1 MKLRYTPES
10 LCDLQ
15 EIKRYI
21 KSELH
26 NPTAAS
32 RITKAILDGCAQLK
46 QFPKMGV
53 SIGAKT
59 GYETDLRMLVVESYI
74 ALYRI
79 ETETLLA
86 VSSTPG
92 RTTSAFC
99 WEKLPLDTPH
109 DWSQGILGSAA
120 IACTSGVLH
129 GLPKRIGSGGSRPT
143 VCTRELY
150 QAAGVRLLSPSLRIF
165 CAALMSR
172 SWSAPHSGHSQSR
185 TLRSLTSLSR

>member
-1 MKLRYTPES
+1 MKLRYTPEA

-46 QFPKMGV
+46 QFPEMGV

-79 ETETLLA
+79 ETEN
-86 VSSTPG
+86 VSVGRIIKSHPFVGYVNVTPAMQYE
-92 RTTSAFC
+92 RRFAREIETILKIA
-99 WEKLPLDTPH
+99 KL
-109 DWSQGILGSAA
+109 
-120 IACTSGVLH
+120 
-129 GLPKRIGSGGSRPT
+129 
-143 VCTRELY
+143 
-150 QAAGVRLLSPSLRIF
+150 
-165 CAALMSR
+165 
-172 SWSAPHSGHSQSR
+172 
-185 TLRSLTSLSR
+185 

>member
-46 QFPKMGV
+46 QFPEMGV

-59 GYETDLRMLVVESYI
+59 GYETDLRML
-74 ALYRI
+74 
-79 ETETLLA
+79 ETETVSVGRIINARQDYIRILLGE
-86 VSSTPG
+86 VTP
-92 RTTSAFC
+92 
-99 WEKLPLDTPH
+99 
-109 DWSQGILGSAA
+109 
-120 IACTSGVLH
+120 
-129 GLPKRIGSGGSRPT
+129 
-143 VCTRELY
+143 
-150 QAAGVRLLSPSLRIF
+150 
-165 CAALMSR
+165 
-172 SWSAPHSGHSQSR
+172 
-185 TLRSLTSLSR
+185 